1 MEHHFTRSA
10 KDNCIIW
17 QTKETSK
24 NYEFLCKSDFYH
36 IVALC
41 LLKMYAILG
50 FIIDCIRFFFIKNFI
65 VEEN

>member
-1 MEHHFTRSA
+1 MQMR
-10 KDNCIIW
+10 
-17 QTKETSK
+17 
-24 NYEFLCKSDFYH
+24 FYH